1 MSERID
7 FTREDVLVLRN
18 KLLAFLVFVIII
30 GTVFFVGGV
39 TVRNSL
45 IAMQQR
51 CEKQWAHIETQLQRR
66 DELIPQLIEITREY
80 ATHEEDVFTE
90 VAESRARLLETS
102 NPEDA
107 AVAEESFAGSMRR
120 LFAVVESY
128 PELKANETYVRL
140 QDELAGSENR
150 IATERGRYNDLVS
163 EYNTAIK
170 QFPGS
175 LFAEKLGLKEI
186 EYFKKSSRRDVDDR
200 ADENVEE
207 VDKDA
212 QTDQE

>member
-1 MSERID
+1 M
-7 FTREDVLVLRN
+7 LRN

-90 VAESRARLLETS
+90 VAESRARLLEPS

-200 ADENVEE
+200 ADE

>member
-1 MSERID
+1 M
-7 FTREDVLVLRN
+7 LRN

-186 EYFKKSSRRDVDDR
+186 EYFKKSSRRDVDNR
-200 ADENVEE
+200 ADENGEE

>member
-1 MSERID
+1 M
-7 FTREDVLVLRN
+7 LRN

-186 EYFKKSSRRDVDDR
+186 EYFKKSSRRDVDNR

>member
-1 MSERID
+1 M
-7 FTREDVLVLRN
+7 LRN

-107 AVAEESFAGSMRR
+107 AVAEENFAGSMRR

-200 ADENVEE
+200 ADESVEE

>member
-1 MSERID
+1 M
-7 FTREDVLVLRN
+7 LRN

>member
-1 MSERID
+1 M
-7 FTREDVLVLRN
+7 LRN

-186 EYFKKSSRRDVDDR
+186 EYFKKSSRRDVDNR

-212 QTDQE
+212 QADQE

>member
-1 MSERID
+1 M
-7 FTREDVLVLRN
+7 LRN

-107 AVAEESFAGSMRR
+107 AEESFAGSMRR

>member
-1 MSERID
+1 M
-7 FTREDVLVLRN
+7 LRN

-186 EYFKKSSRRDVDDR
+186 EYFKKSSRRDGDNR
-200 ADENVEE
+200 ADETGEE

>member
-1 MSERID
+1 M
-7 FTREDVLVLRN
+7 LRN

-66 DELIPQLIEITREY
+66 DELIPQRIEITREY

-200 ADENVEE
+200 ADENGEE

>member
-1 MSERID
+1 M
-7 FTREDVLVLRN
+7 LRN

-212 QTDQE
+212 QADQE

>member
-1 MSERID
+1 M
-7 FTREDVLVLRN
+7 LRN

-175 LFAEKLGLKEI
+175 LFAEKLGLKES